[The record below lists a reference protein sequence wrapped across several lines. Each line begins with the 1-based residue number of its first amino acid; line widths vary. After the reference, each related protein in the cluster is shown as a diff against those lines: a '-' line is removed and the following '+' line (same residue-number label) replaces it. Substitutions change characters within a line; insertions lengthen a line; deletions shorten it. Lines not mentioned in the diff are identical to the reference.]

1 MPVQPCRPDWTD
13 VCRRQLQLTYSTQ
26 KDGSPSKNQRRRG
39 VKNSPLHSKIR
50 FQSQKPTVKML
61 GPAQHNVE
69 SPSHVDSPLNNSPR
83 RAPGPSG
90 HNNSP
95 GASPRGQGKA
105 GQSPLAIK
113 FQRANSQFKRPS
125 RATNQGAPKSPFSY
139 AAATAARSMAPFI
152 SSSECEQYRALAK
165 KARDSP
171 RVLSIK
177 LQRPPAASQGPESP
191 PDQAEWGDLIF
202 NACGVDPKDIQGIDF
217 EAGGQ
222 LNCEVK
228 LAKGSDLAKYAG
240 KTGLFKDYNFNTY
253 GPAESEVTITF
264 KGIALSV
271 PDLEIIHLL
280 KSYGYKPSESG
291 VQHTPVP
298 VTSSNPEV
306 GCKAE
311 ESTTRTIKAVPPTS
325 KRLRAYYFWAG
336 IQESDLPRRVT
347 VDHKGRG
354 PRQCAHCLRGPQD
367 PFPCSFNGKSS
378 ACKKHNSS
386 GRTSLAQY
394 NKLLREQDG
403 YSSLKS
409 LMLTSSPAA
418 ETEPEADE
426 KDSDSEESTPHLVQ
440 PVSWAAEPRTFSPE
454 KDREDLESQVLS
466 LTKKL
471 ADSEKSAKEATNR
484 SRKQRHQISQV
495 NKEAAENRHSLSL
508 SRDHCIS
515 RLRQLLPEEENPSW
529 SNNTECLISMLASTT
544 KPNNFTLSQDGVLSV
559 KDGKS
564 PWADLYKD
572 ISSIPEKDQAKA
584 LMRVNEVIEGAQAKI
599 KERMQH
605 LANNKARSVSRGR
618 VTDSDDEV
626 KSSKFQK
633 SNPPSPTLKVPEK
646 DGWPALP
653 HPGGRVALLD
663 TVQSSSGPRV
673 PEVRK
678 EPPETQEPQKVQVDL
693 EGRVDQVEPGPQPEA
708 PKPEGLPRSSEERKE
723 PPRAPEP
730 PEDQAPHGRAPKGSK
745 KDPLQPSQPVT
756 NWLLQ
761 NSKASNLKGPLPRP
775 PRSSGKGD
783 AKITPKAQQ

>member
-1 MPVQPCRPDWTD
+1 
-13 VCRRQLQLTYSTQ
+13 
-26 KDGSPSKNQRRRG
+26 
-39 VKNSPLHSKIR
+39 
-50 FQSQKPTVKML
+50 ML
-61 GPAQHNVE
+61 GPTQHNLE
-69 SPSHVDSPLNNSPR
+69 SSSHVGSPPNNSPR
-83 RAPGPSG
+83 GAPRPPGS
-90 HNNSP
+90 NNSP
-95 GASPRGQGKA
+95 GASPRGQGRA
-105 GQSPLAIK
+105 GQGPVANK
-113 FQRANSQFKRPS
+113 NHRANSQLKRPLV
-125 RATNQGAPKSPFSY
+125 ATNQGAPKSPFSY
-139 AAATAARSMAPFI
+139 AAAAASRSMAPFI

-177 LQRPPAASQGPESP
+177 LQRPPAAGQGPESP

-240 KTGLFKDYNFNTY
+240 KTGLFKDYNFSTS

-271 PDLEIIHLL
+271 PDIEIIHLL
-280 KSYGYKPSESG
+280 KSYGYKPSDSG

-311 ESTTRTIKAVPPTS
+311 ESTTRTIKAVLPTS

-354 PRQCAHCLRGPQD
+354 PRQCAHCLRGPMD

-378 ACKKHNSS
+378 ACRRHNPS

-409 LMLTSSPAA
+409 LMLTSSSAA
-418 ETEPEADE
+418 ETEPEVDE
-426 KDSDSEESTPHLVQ
+426 EDSDPEEGTTHPVQ
-440 PVSWAAEPRTFSPE
+440 SGNWATEPRTFSPE
-454 KDREDLESQVLS
+454 KDQEDLECQVLS

-484 SRKQRHQISQV
+484 CRKQRQQISQV
-495 NKEAAENRHSLSL
+495 NKEAAENRHALSL

-515 RLRQLLPEEENPSW
+515 RLRQLLPDEENPSW

-544 KPNNFTLSQDGVLSV
+544 KTNNFTLSQDGVLSV

-572 ISSIPEKDQAKA
+572 ISSITEKNQAKA
-584 LMRVNEVIEGAQAKI
+584 LKRVNEVIEGAQVKI

>member
-1 MPVQPCRPDWTD
+1 MSQWSIRPVQPCRPDWTD
-13 VCRRQLQLTYSTQ
+13 VCRRQLQLTYSTPKEGGQ
-26 KDGSPSKNQRRRG
+26 KLPPPLQNQ
-39 VKNSPLHSKIR
+39 VFR
-50 FQSQKPTVKML
+50 FQSQESTVKMV
-61 GPAQHNVE
+61 GPAQHNLE
-69 SPSHVDSPLNNSPR
+69 SPSHVDSPPNNSPR
-83 RAPGPSG
+83 RASGPSG
-90 HNNSP
+90 PNNSP

-105 GQSPLAIK
+105 DQSPLAIK
-113 FQRANSQFKRPS
+113 NQRANNQFKRPFGAS
-125 RATNQGAPKSPFSY
+125 NQGAPKSPFSY
-139 AAATAARSMAPFI
+139 AAATASRSKAPFI
-152 SSSECEQYRALAK
+152 SSSECEQYRTLAK

-177 LQRPPAASQGPESP
+177 LQRPPAAGQGPASP

-228 LAKGSDLAKYAG
+228 LAKGSDLTKYAG
-240 KTGLFKDYNFNTY
+240 KTGLFKDYNFNTS

-311 ESTTRTIKAVPPTS
+311 ESTTRMIKAVPPTS

-378 ACKKHNSS
+378 ACRKHNSS

-418 ETEPEADE
+418 ETEPEVDE
-426 KDSDSEESTPHLVQ
+426 EDSDSEEGTPHPVQ
-440 PVSWAAEPRTFSPE
+440 PGSWAAEPRTFSPE

-471 ADSEKSAKEATNR
+471 ADSAAKEATNR
-484 SRKQRHQISQV
+484 SR
-495 NKEAAENRHSLSL
+495 
-508 SRDHCIS
+508 
-515 RLRQLLPEEENPSW
+515 
-529 SNNTECLISMLASTT
+529 
-544 KPNNFTLSQDGVLSV
+544 
-559 KDGKS
+559 
-564 PWADLYKD
+564 
-572 ISSIPEKDQAKA
+572 
-584 LMRVNEVIEGAQAKI
+584 QAKI

-618 VTDSDDEV
+618 ITDSDDEV

-646 DGWPALP
+646 DVWPALP
-653 HPGGRVALLD
+653 QPGTRVAVLD
-663 TVQSSSGPRV
+663 AVQSSSGPRD

-678 EPPETQEPQKVQVDL
+678 DPPGAQEPQKGQVDH
-693 EGRVDQVEPGPQPEA
+693 EGRAAQVEPGPQPEA
-708 PKPEGLPRSSEERKE
+708 PKPEGLLRSPEERKE

-730 PEDQAPHGRAPKGSK
+730 PENQDGPPKGAK
-745 KDPLQPSQPVT
+745 KDPPQPGQPMT
-756 NWLLQ
+756 NWLIQ
-761 NSKASNLKGPLPRP
+761 SSKKQASNLKGPLPRP

-783 AKITPKAQQ
+783 AKITQKAPQ